1 MLYLIP
7 VLIGLSLGLL
17 GGGGTLLAVPALIY
31 IFGFEPK
38 QAIAVSLLIVG
49 ISSFITSIVNI
60 FKNKIELKSILYFG
74 LVSMLASYG
83 SSRFLV
89 PLVSAKVQVLA
100 FIALIFIVAFR
111 MIQEKPQEPKLQTN
125 KNQNI
130 FLISSLALIMG
141 SITGFVGVGGGFL
154 IVPALVVFMNLEI
167 DRAIA
172 SSLVIVTMQSLSAF
186 IAYLNIVNLDL
197 NFTLIFTALVSLSSL
212 LGSYL
217 SNKIDQKLLKTG
229 FVWFLFLMAGFMLIN
244 SFM

>member
-31 IFGFEPK
+31 IFGFEAK

-89 PLVSAKVQVLA
+89 PLVSARVQVLA
-100 FIALIFIVAFR
+100 FIALIFVVAFR
-111 MIQEKPQEPKLQTN
+111 MLQDKAEEAKIQTTN
-125 KNQNI
+125 SKNI
-130 FLISSLALIMG
+130 FLISSLALVMG

-154 IVPALVVFMNLEI
+154 IVPALVMFLNLEI

-186 IAYLNIVNLDL
+186 IAYLNIVDLDL

-217 SNKIDQKLLKTG
+217 SNKIDQNLLKRG